1 MVSAHAAGYI
11 PVVSGTA
18 HRWLAAALVIMAGG
32 LAANSL
38 IGPLAFDLI
47 DYPFSETVRNQG
59 IGLEF
64 VSISLVAPWSLV
76 AAVLIWGSRTPYAPV
91 LAVAPGGYTAYM
103 MAQYIVGPNYVVY
116 PHALLVH
123 LALFLLGGGT
133 ALAGWSLCSP
143 SAFARPKLLSRYGYL
158 AAGLALFVVSRYL
171 PAFAGSVTE
180 EPLPGEFADDPAM
193 FWTIVL
199 LDIGVV
205 VPAAVVT
212 AVALFQRRPGA
223 AKALYAL
230 TGWFTLVPVSV
241 AAMAIVMLI
250 NDDPHKSTASAVI
263 FAVAAT
269 LVTLFAAWVHV
280 RLAGHQSSPGGG

>member
-1 MVSAHAAGYI
+1 MVRAPAAGYI
-11 PVVSGTA
+11 PGVSGTA
-18 HRWLAAALVIMAGG
+18 HRWLAAALVIMAGA

-38 IGPLAFDLI
+38 SGPLAFDLI

-64 VSISLVAPWSLV
+64 ISISLVAPWSLV

-103 MAQYIVGPNYVVY
+103 MAQYIVGPNYLVY
-116 PHALLVH
+116 PHVLPLH

-143 SAFARPKLLSRYGYL
+143 FAFARPRRLSRYGYL

-171 PAFAGSVTE
+171 AAFAGSATE
-180 EPLPGEFADDPAM
+180 EPLPGEFADDPAI

-199 LDIGVV
+199 LDLGVV

-212 AVALFQRRPGA
+212 AIALFQRRPGA

-263 FAVAAT
+263 FTVAAT
-269 LVTLFAAWVHV
+269 LFTLFAAWVHV
-280 RLAGHQSSPGGG
+280 RLAGHQSAPGER